1 MYMFGAPPKLH
12 TDEMK
17 VRRGEDRH
25 KQKEMKI
32 RKQEA
37 KCIAARART
46 RLQAPLPRIKIM
58 C

>member
-1 MYMFGAPPKLH
+1 MFGAPPKLH